1 MKPLFPGRRFSF
13 LRLFI
18 AILCIALVAAGTWSW
33 ITFTRTAAKKL
44 PEPWFGGYVDVTAT
58 PSYEFE
64 SKVGNVYRNV
74 ILGFVTA
81 GDGCQPSWGGYYTL
95 DEAASTLD
103 LDSRIAQTY
112 KTDRTVTVSFGGQNG
127 TELASACSD
136 VDSLA
141 DAYQQVIDRYH
152 ITSLDFDI
160 ENSNLDGYSET
171 ATRRAQAVA
180 KLIANEKPKQRERRY
195 QSRSD
200 HQFDASGRRE
210 RSYNARNANR
220 ERVSGCRRDAIHR
233 ESHDHGF
240 QRGVHVDHAIHA
252 DQKFAER
259 GPRAIQ
265 NVAVQSRQTLQR
277 PSDLGA
283 VGSHRAHRPERYQ
296 NEYFT
301 LDNAREINT
310 FALETSLGHLSM
322 WSLNRDQQCG
332 ENYTN
337 TNTLK
342 TFCSGMKQ
350 TDGEFATTLGS
361 GFRGTPGTLVDFD
374 NASWNSSQQAYP
386 TWEPGVLYK
395 QGDKVIWNG
404 NIYESLGNNENEQP
418 DSAEEGTNAPWRI
431 IGPVL

>member
-81 GDGCQPSWGGYYTL
+81 GDGCRPSWGGY
-95 DEAASTLD
+95 
-103 LDSRIAQTY
+103 
-112 KTDRTVTVSFGGQNG
+112 
-127 TELASACSD
+127 
-136 VDSLA
+136 
-141 DAYQQVIDRYH
+141 
-152 ITSLDFDI
+152 
-160 ENSNLDGYSET
+160 YSET

-180 KLIANEKPKQRERRY
+180 KLIANGKAKNKGKDDTSHDLTISLTLPADAKGLTTQGMQTVNAFLDAGVTLSTVNLMTMDFNVASTSIT
-195 QSRSD
+195 QSTLIKSSLNAAHAQYKTLLYSRGKLFSD
-200 HQFDASGRRE
+200 HQIWE
-210 RSYNARNANR
+210 
-220 ERVSGCRRDAIHR
+220 
-233 ESHDHGF
+233 
-240 QRGVHVDHAIHA
+240 
-252 DQKFAER
+252 
-259 GPRAIQ
+259 
-265 NVAVQSRQTLQR
+265 L
-277 PSDLGA
+277 LGA
-283 VGSHRAHRPERYQ
+283 TVLIGQ
-296 NEYFT
+296 NDTKNEYFT

-374 NASWNSSQQAYP
+374 NARWNSSQQAYP
-386 TWEPGVLYK
+386 TWEPDVLYK

-404 NIYESLGNNENEQP
+404 NIYESLGNNENKQP
-418 DSAEEGTNAPWRI
+418 DSAEEGPNAPWRI

>member
-81 GDGCQPSWGGYYTL
+81 GDGCQPSWG
-95 DEAASTLD
+95 
-103 LDSRIAQTY
+103 
-112 KTDRTVTVSFGGQNG
+112 
-127 TELASACSD
+127 
-136 VDSLA
+136 
-141 DAYQQVIDRYH
+141 
-152 ITSLDFDI
+152 DFDI

-180 KLIANEKPKQRERRY
+180 KLIANEKAKNKGKDDTSHDLIISLTLPADAKGLTTQGMQTVNAFLDAGVTLSTVNLMTMDFNVASTSIT
-195 QSRSD
+195 QSTLIKSSLNAAHAQYKTLLYSRGKLFSD
-200 HQFDASGRRE
+200 HQIWE
-210 RSYNARNANR
+210 
-220 ERVSGCRRDAIHR
+220 
-233 ESHDHGF
+233 
-240 QRGVHVDHAIHA
+240 
-252 DQKFAER
+252 
-259 GPRAIQ
+259 
-265 NVAVQSRQTLQR
+265 L
-277 PSDLGA
+277 LGA
-283 VGSHRAHRPERYQ
+283 TVLIGQ
-296 NEYFT
+296 NDTKNEYFT

-386 TWEPGVLYK
+386 TWEPDVLYK

>member
-141 DAYQQVIDRYH
+141 GRIPAGDQPLSHHLARLRHRKLESRRVQRNRNPASASPWQ
-152 ITSLDFDI
+152 
-160 ENSNLDGYSET
+160 NSSPT
-171 ATRRAQAVA
+171 
-180 KLIANEKPKQRERRY
+180 KKPKTK
-195 QSRSD
+195 
-200 HQFDASGRRE
+200 G
-210 RSYNARNANR
+210 
-220 ERVSGCRRDAIHR
+220 
-233 ESHDHGF
+233 
-240 QRGVHVDHAIHA
+240 
-252 DQKFAER
+252 
-259 GPRAIQ
+259 
-265 NVAVQSRQTLQR
+265 
-277 PSDLGA
+277 
-283 VGSHRAHRPERYQ
+283 
-296 NEYFT
+296 
-301 LDNAREINT
+301 
-310 FALETSLGHLSM
+310 
-322 WSLNRDQQCG
+322 
-332 ENYTN
+332 
-337 TNTLK
+337 K
-342 TFCSGMKQ
+342 T
-350 TDGEFATTLGS
+350 
-361 GFRGTPGTLVDFD
+361 
-374 NASWNSSQQAYP
+374 
-386 TWEPGVLYK
+386 
-395 QGDKVIWNG
+395 I
-404 NIYESLGNNENEQP
+404 
-418 DSAEEGTNAPWRI
+418 
-431 IGPVL
+431 PVTI